1 MFNNLLEEIKNL
13 KNRKNEGLK
22 GFTFRFL
29 IYIFLLSLVS
39 TFYPYYKVAIGQPFY
54 STNGGFYKYL
64 FFFILII
71 FVISQKEK
79 IEKSYA
85 YKNKL
90 SQTIGFLILSIVLYS
105 TPFTILSDN
114 LNITPIVANY
124 LIFSI
129 ASISLALSIF
139 NINFIFKYMQ
149 EESLKLLLLIMA
161 FFSAPLIFK
170 NLWTIIF
177 TPIKWGINFI
187 TNLTIGKTI
196 ITEMQE
202 ETGLLVN
209 LKDFNVGVGPAC
221 SGIQS
226 IIAFTILYLAT
237 LIFLKKEKRI
247 NKKNAISIFLLGIIS
262 LYILNIARIIVLIYT
277 GAYISEELAINLF
290 HEYLSSLIFLF
301 IFMIFI
307 KKFSKKLFI

>member
-1 MFNNLLEEIKNL
+1 MFKNLIAEIKNL
-13 KNRKNEGLK
+13 KNRKTEGLK
-22 GFTFRFL
+22 GFTIRFL

-39 TFYPYYKVAIGQPFY
+39 SLYPYYKIAINQPFY

-71 FVISQKEK
+71 FVFSQKEK
-79 IEKSYA
+79 IEKTYA
-85 YKNKL
+85 YKNKFL
-90 SQTIGFLILSIVLYS
+90 QTIGFFILSIILYS
-105 TPFTILSDN
+105 TPFTLLSNN
-114 LNITPIVANY
+114 LNINPIVANY
-124 LIFSI
+124 LVFSL
-129 ASISLALSIF
+129 ASISLAVSVF

-177 TPIKWGINFI
+177 TPIKWGINLI
-187 TNLTIGKTI
+187 TKLTIGQTI
-196 ITEMQE
+196 ITEMTE

-226 IIAFTILYLAT
+226 LIAFTILYIAT
-237 LIFLKKEKRI
+237 LVFLKKDKEI
-247 NKKNAISIFLLGIIS
+247 NVKKAGLIYLIGILA
-262 LYILNIARIIVLIYT
+262 LYILNIVRIIVLIYT

-301 IFMIFI
+301 LFLIFI
-307 KKFSKKLFI
+307 KKFSKKLFK